1 MNNTYIIGWVNLSKV
16 TSLGENGIHLDD
28 YIKAFSY
35 EIIYIIGRLCI
46 VTWS

>member
-1 MNNTYIIGWVNLSKV
+1 MSEPFQSNFF
-16 TSLGENGIHLDD
+16 GENGIHLDD